1 MSALSGKGLRDR
13 WIANAESLDKQ
24 GHFASYSPKQREE
37 VLKKGFLGRY
47 PPDQAIR
54 MAREQAERG
63 HGLRTAK
70 FNDEV
75 RAHFRLVGAEVRD
88 KLLQVLDEIPPESYQ
103 PPSEISEPP
112 GCPFIFRCSVL
123 GCEIY
128 FKFQIEGTAR
138 KPRVLFWSCHP
149 PRYEIKREES

>member
-47 PPDQAIR
+47 PP
-54 MAREQAERG
+54 
-63 HGLRTAK
+63 
-70 FNDEV
+70 
-75 RAHFRLVGAEVRD
+75 VGAEVRD